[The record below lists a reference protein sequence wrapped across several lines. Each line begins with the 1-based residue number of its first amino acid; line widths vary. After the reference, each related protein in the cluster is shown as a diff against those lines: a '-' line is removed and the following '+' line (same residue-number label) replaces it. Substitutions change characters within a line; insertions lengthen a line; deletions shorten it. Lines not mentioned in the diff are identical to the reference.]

1 MSNSLKKTLSDPC
14 TWIAFVFVVFQFWIL
29 FDPQQPHLERP
40 VHIVLALF
48 VTLLTLPLEIG
59 KLPKSLTRGIN
70 ALFLL
75 ATLAVAIYYWVEM
88 PRLQTRIENVSPI
101 LWYDMAI
108 AITLVVLLVEGVR
121 RAVGNILVAVL
132 VLFLLYGAYG
142 YVLPGTFGFDGL
154 AYDEYAE
161 ILTMTTS
168 GILGVTT
175 ETSVSFIFYFIVF
188 GVVYSAVGGGQLFI
202 DLAMRMVGKTRG
214 GGAKV
219 AIIGSSLMGTI
230 SGSAVAN
237 VTATGVFTIPLMRRT
252 GISGEEA
259 AATEAIAS
267 TGGQLMPPVMGIAAF
282 VMAELL
288 GIPYSQIALAGIAPA
303 VAYYFALFV
312 GADLAARRAG
322 VGTLT
327 DKDFEGVAPVL
338 PRLHMAAP
346 PVVLVAFLVMGY
358 SAQIAVVYATLSCL
372 LFPFLNRRTRYSLL
386 EIPSMILECGRQA
399 AVIAVPIA
407 AIGIVIAV
415 AIQSNLAMKFASGLI
430 EAGGSSYVFSLIM
443 VILGCIIMGMG
454 LPTVAAYII
463 GAILYVPALQN
474 LGVQPLQAHF
484 FVMYF
489 CVLSMVTPP
498 VSLAAFAAAGIA
510 KTDAMRT
517 SMVAFKMSA
526 VAFMIPFAFLAD
538 EALLFR
544 GSYFDIAFAS
554 GGLFLSTI
562 VWAMGISGFIM
573 RNLNMAERGLLLAC
587 GAGAMVTPTGSTVWV
602 VSNVLAILYVVLH
615 VILVHRKPKE
625 SPSTN

>member
-1 MSNSLKKTLSDPC
+1 MNGIKKTLSDPC
-14 TWIAFVFVVFQFWIL
+14 AWIALVFVVFQFWIL
-29 FDPQQPHLERP
+29 FDPQYPHLERTA
-40 VHIVLALF
+40 HIVLALF
-48 VTLLTLPLEIG
+48 ILFLSLPLKIG
-59 KLPKSLTRGIN
+59 KLPRALLRGID

-75 ATLAVAIYYWVEM
+75 ATLVVAVYYWMEM
-88 PRLQTRIENVSPI
+88 PRLQGRIENVDPI
-101 LWYDMAI
+101 LWYDIAI
-108 AITLVVLLVEGVR
+108 AGTLVFLLVEGVR

-142 YVLPGTFGFDGL
+142 YVLPGTFGFEGL
-154 AYDEYAE
+154 AFDEYAE

-252 GISGEEA
+252 GIPGEEA

-312 GADLAARRAG
+312 GADLSARRSG

-327 DKDFEGVAPVL
+327 DEDFKGVAPVL
-338 PRLHMAAP
+338 PRILMAAP
-346 PVVLVAFLVMGY
+346 PIVLVIFLVMGY

-372 LFPFLNRRTRYSLL
+372 VFPFFNRSTRYSLSD
-386 EIPSMILECGRQA
+386 IPNMILECGRQA

-430 EAGGSSYVFSLIM
+430 AAGGSSYVMSLIF

-463 GAILYVPALQN
+463 GAILYVPALQK

-498 VSLAAFAAAGIA
+498 VSLAAFAAAGVA

-517 SMVAFKMSA
+517 SLVAFKMSA

-544 GSYFDIAFAS
+544 GSYVEIAIAS
-554 GGLFLSTI
+554 AGLILSTI
-562 VWAMGISGFIM
+562 VWSMGVTGFIVRRM
-573 RNLNMAERGLLLAC
+573 NMVERVLLLLC
-587 GAGAMVTPTGSTVWV
+587 GAGAMVTATGSAVWM
-602 VSNVLAILYVVLH
+602 VSNVLAIAYVVLH
-615 VILVHRKPKE
+615 ILMAQKKPQVIPGH
-625 SPSTN
+625 